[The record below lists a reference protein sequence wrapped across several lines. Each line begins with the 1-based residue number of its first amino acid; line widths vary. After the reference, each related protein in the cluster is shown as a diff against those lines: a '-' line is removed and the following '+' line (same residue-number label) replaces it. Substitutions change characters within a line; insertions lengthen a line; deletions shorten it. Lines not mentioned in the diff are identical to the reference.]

1 MVHKCSLN
9 YLPRMMFNLRF
20 FRVTESIAEFVFI
33 LFFTTLMVTNGENR
47 YNLRERR
54 KIADQYV
61 RTIYPFKSHA
71 STKKGLMRVPQ
82 SKQLIKGNRFVAK
95 M

>member
-1 MVHKCSLN
+1 M
-9 YLPRMMFNLRF
+9 
-20 FRVTESIAEFVFI
+20 
-33 LFFTTLMVTNGENR
+33 ENR